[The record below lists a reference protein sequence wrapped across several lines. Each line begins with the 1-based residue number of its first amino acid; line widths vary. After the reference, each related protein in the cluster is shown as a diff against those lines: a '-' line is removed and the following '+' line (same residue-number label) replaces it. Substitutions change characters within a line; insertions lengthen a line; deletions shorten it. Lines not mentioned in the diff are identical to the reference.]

1 MNNAIG
7 ATCETPIE
15 HRGNGRE
22 HPAKIE
28 NAPRV
33 LRLVAPDFA
42 ALDTIWRNP
51 LPFVL
56 WPIGPQPLIA
66 HWMDDAVRRDFD
78 EVEVYVA
85 DRPAAVRLALE
96 GGVYWSRPVR
106 VIPIACEEEA
116 PADALRVD
124 HFPDAAT
131 EAFPDDAR
139 RLLEHWF
146 DLQKAWL
153 ASRGTERVAIDER
166 HASGGWIGP
175 HARVHPSAQLRAPFW
190 IGPNA
195 RIGAGCQVGPNAFL
209 GENSILGNNVEV
221 EEACILNNTCLGHN
235 TRLSRAMADGG
246 ALVEWARGCR
256 VDIRERFIMR
266 PVVAGVRRP
275 GLLQCAAAAVT
286 YGLLAPVA
294 GLCNRAGWTSR
305 EVVAQSGAAFR
316 LRTGKTGPL
325 WMRRWPWLW
334 QIALGRLRW
343 IGILPRGAGDWK
355 SIPDEVLHQ
364 VRSSEA
370 GMFSLAD
377 LHGCHDPADPE
388 ESIHAIYQALQ
399 ADCRSRKLVARNL
412 WKIAWSK

>member
-1 MNNAIG
+1 MKEAP
-7 ATCETPIE
+7 ATLQAPIE
-15 HRGNGRE
+15 IRNS
-22 HPAKIE
+22 KIE
-28 NAPRV
+28 NSQKV

-66 HWMDDAVRRDFD
+66 HWMDAAVRRGFD

-106 VIPIACEEEA
+106 VIPIASDQDA
-116 PADALRVD
+116 PADALRAD
-124 HFPDAAT
+124 HFPNAAS
-131 EAFPDDAR
+131 EPFDGDPR
-139 RLLEHWF
+139 QLLEHWF

-153 ASRGTERVAIDER
+153 ASRNDEEVAIDEQ
-166 HASGGWIGP
+166 HSPGGWIGP
-175 HARVHPSAQLRAPFW
+175 HASVHPSATLRAPFW

-195 RIGAGCQVGPNAFL
+195 KIGEGSHVGPNAL
-209 GENSILGNNVEV
+209 IGENSIIGNNVEV
-221 EEACILNNTCLGHN
+221 EDACVLPNTCLGHN
-235 TRLSRAMADGG
+235 TRLNRALGDGG
-246 ALVEWARGCR
+246 AVVEWARGCR

-266 PVVAGVRRP
+266 PVVSRVRGP
-275 GLLQCAAAAVT
+275 GLVHRAAAILT
-286 YGLLAPVA
+286 YWLLAPFA
-294 GLCNRAGWTSR
+294 RLCNRAGWTTR
-305 EVVAQSGAAFR
+305 DVITLSGAVIP
-316 LRTGKTGPL
+316 LRTGLAGPL
-325 WMRRWPWLW
+325 WVRRWPWLL
-334 QIALGRLRW
+334 QIACGNFRW
-343 IGILPRGAGDWK
+343 IGILPRAADDWK
-355 SIPDEVLHQ
+355 SVPDEVLHQ
-364 VRSSEA
+364 IRSSQF

-399 ADCRSRKLVARNL
+399 ADSRSRKLVVRNL